1 MGWHKESNKQKSS
14 KDAVAI
20 CQKEGEE
27 SLKDEER
34 DPGGENT
41 SN

>member
-1 MGWHKESNKQKSS
+1 MGWHNKSNEQESS

-20 CQKEGEE
+20 DQKEGEE

-34 DPGGENT
+34 DPIGENI